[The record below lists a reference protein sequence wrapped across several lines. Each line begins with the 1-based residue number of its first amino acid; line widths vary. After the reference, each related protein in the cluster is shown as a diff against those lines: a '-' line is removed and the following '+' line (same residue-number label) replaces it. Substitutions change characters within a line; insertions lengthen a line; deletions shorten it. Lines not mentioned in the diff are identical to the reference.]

1 MSNSLAITAVSLTL
15 QSLLDREFNAPVRL
29 LPDPEVVGTRI
40 SVRPPDKARD
50 GFNGNQINL
59 FLFQTALNGAL
70 RNMDMPFQTKP
81 GERGQPPLALNLS
94 YMLTAYGKDS
104 QDLDLF
110 SHRLLGRAMSV
121 LHDNPILSPAQI
133 RAATEV
139 NLPDSDLHEQIEHV
153 RITHASLSVEE
164 LSRLWSTFQTQYR
177 ISTIYYVAVV
187 LVESTR
193 RAKAA
198 LPVLKRGPDDSGAA
212 VQADPTPPF
221 PTLEGIFR
229 LRRQPGIRLAD
240 TLIVRG
246 HHLDGLNQAIRFRSL
261 RLDLLNEVA
270 PEAGGSAS
278 ELTVKLPDPALD
290 VAVAQTWPAGMH
302 AVALSVERGGKLQS
316 SNELPIALVPQ
327 ISIPD
332 DALREAD
339 GKTFLKITCV
349 PQVWREQRV
358 ALLLNDREVLSAPRE
373 ENTDTLEFEITGTP
387 AGTYIARLRV
397 DGVDSVPFVEIAD
410 PPGFEFSANQKVT
423 IP

>member
-15 QSLLDREFNAPVRL
+15 QSLLDQEFNAPIRL
-29 LPDPEVVGTRI
+29 APDPEVVGTRV

-50 GFNGNQINL
+50 GFNGNQVNL
-59 FLFQTALNGAL
+59 FLFQTSLNAAL
-70 RNMDMPFQTKP
+70 RNMDMPLQTRP
-81 GERGQPPLALNLS
+81 GERGWPPLALNLS
-94 YMLTAYGKDS
+94 YMITAYGKDS

-121 LHDNPILSPAQI
+121 LHDNPILSPTQI

-153 RITHASLSVEE
+153 RITQASLSVEE
-164 LSRLWSTFQTQYR
+164 LSRLWATFQTQYR
-177 ISTIYYVAVV
+177 ISAIYYVAVV

-221 PTLEGIFR
+221 PTLEGVFR

-240 TLIVRG
+240 TLILRG
-246 HHLDGLNQAIRFRSL
+246 HHLDGVDPIVRFTSP
-261 RLDLLNEVA
+261 RLEIVNEVT
-270 PEAGGSAS
+270 PEAGASAS
-278 ELTVKLPDPALD
+278 ELTVKLPDPNLD
-290 VAVAQTWPAGMH
+290 ANVATTWPAGFH
-302 AVALSVERGGKLQS
+302 TVALSVERSGKRQT

-327 ISIPD
+327 VSIPA
-332 DALREAD
+332 DAVRQD
-339 GKTFLKITCV
+339 NGHVFVTINCV

-358 ALLLNDREVLSAPRE
+358 ALLLGDRELPAGIRE
-373 ENTDTLEFEITGTP
+373 EETDTLEFDATGAP
-387 AGTYIARLRV
+387 AGTYVVRLRV
-397 DGVDSVPFVEIAD
+397 DGVDSVPFTEVAD
-410 PPGFEFSANQKVT
+410 PPGFEFSADQKVT